1 MARSFVMLF
10 LFFAQQ
16 LCNQGTKC
24 IYIPTSLSLPQKM
37 YVKANIMSV

>member
-16 LCNQGTKC
+16 LRNQGTKC
-24 IYIPTSLSLPQKM
+24 VYIATSLSRPQKM
-37 YVKANIMSV
+37 YVKANIMSI